1 MRCEPTLKRIVLA
14 IFLRGCKQ
22 SNPSTEAANVVFF
35 LMTIYLEKSILMLS
49 VDKFTTRSTLLRVKI
64 NLCRHKK
71 SWLLMAELGKNIA
84 FAQALLNS
92 DELVGVPTETVY
104 GLAGNALKESVLA
117 KIFEVK
123 QRPAFDPLIVHIS
136 NAVEVEKYAHAIP
149 NDAYILMRAFWPG
162 PLTLV
167 LKKKNIIPDLATS
180 GHPTVALRV
189 PQHPMLLEL
198 LQLLPYPLAAP
209 SANPFGFTSPTCAE
223 HVNAQLGHRINY
235 VLDGGACQVGLEST
249 IVSFAS
255 GEPEVLR
262 LGGLALEEIEEV
274 LGYKLNRVKTSSS
287 NPTAPGMLLS
297 HYNPGKKIIV
307 GKIAELIIQN
317 KGKRL
322 GILSFSKEYKGDDI
336 ELNIIL
342 SSKADVVEAAQN
354 LFSALR
360 KFSSSDV
367 DCILTEFVPSVGIG
381 KAINDRLTRAAR
393 Y

>member
-1 MRCEPTLKRIVLA
+1 
-14 IFLRGCKQ
+14 
-22 SNPSTEAANVVFF
+22 
-35 LMTIYLEKSILMLS
+35 
-49 VDKFTTRSTLLRVKI
+49 
-64 NLCRHKK
+64 
-71 SWLLMAELGKNIA
+71 
-84 FAQALLNS
+84 
-92 DELVGVPTETVY
+92 
-104 GLAGNALKESVLA
+104 
-117 KIFEVK
+117 
-123 QRPAFDPLIVHIS
+123 
-136 NAVEVEKYAHAIP
+136 
-149 NDAYILMRAFWPG
+149 
-162 PLTLV
+162 
-167 LKKKNIIPDLATS
+167 
-180 GHPTVALRV
+180 
-189 PQHPMLLEL
+189 
-198 LQLLPYPLAAP
+198 
-209 SANPFGFTSPTCAE
+209 
-223 HVNAQLGHRINY
+223 
-235 VLDGGACQVGLEST
+235 LDGGACQVGLEST

-342 SSKADVVEAAQN
+342 SSKSDVVEAAQN